1 MNGTDRVKIH
11 RIDGNRIE
19 LIEDVLVV
27 EQDVSLEV
35 NGEVLIRTTCSPGG
49 LREWALGVLFCEG
62 RISREEDVRRLGED
76 DGFVTVELHAAVH
89 ASPRPIASD
98 LVVKRDRLEKLAAEV
113 VERAKVFHTTGG
125 THAMGVADGS
135 GIRTLVED
143 ISRTCAL
150 EKAIG
155 EAVLTGVDFRRS
167 IALLSSRVPS
177 RMVRKLARCGIPIV
191 AAVSA
196 PTAEAVDLA
205 EELGICLCGFVRC
218 DRMNVYSHGWRI
230 GL

>member
-1 MNGTDRVKIH
+1 MDRTKRVLIRRLEGDRV
-11 RIDGNRIE
+11 E
-19 LIEDVLVV
+19 SIEDTLVV
-27 EQDVSLEV
+27 EQNVALEV
-35 NGEVLIRTTCSPGG
+35 NGELVIRTTCSPGG
-49 LREWALGVLFCEG
+49 LREWAFGVLFSEG
-62 RISREEDVRRLGED
+62 WISRPEDVKVLGED
-76 DGFVTVELHAAVH
+76 AGFVTVELSSSGP
-89 ASPRPIASD
+89 ASLRPVDSD
-98 LVVKRDRLEKLAAEV
+98 LVVERNRLRKLAAEAG
-113 VERAKVFHTTGG
+113 ERATVFRETGG
-125 THAMGVADGS
+125 THAMGVVDGT

-155 EAVLTGVDFRRS
+155 EALIAGVDFGQS
-167 IALLSSRVPS
+167 FSVLSSRVPF